1 MSPEEKKLEKLS
13 KLFELV
19 NEEYATPDDLV
30 KFTEGILGIIEVEK
44 KQLNTLIEKTG
55 DKVDAQSQAALAKL
69 TSQEE
74 KLKSLITKV
83 ESVAKEALSQATESL
98 LSDIK
103 RVEKKIPTKTDLS
116 DLYRE
121 IAEIKDSFNTLPTEL
136 TMNNE
141 AVRDGLEL
149 LQGDERLNVSAI
161 GGLDEKLS
169 ELSTTTKSH
178 ETNFGRVIRS
188 VRAGTGVTV
197 DASDPNNPVVS
208 STGGGGGHVIEDE
221 GTPLTQRANMNF
233 VGAGVTVT
241 DAGGKT
247 VVTIPS
253 GGAGVS
259 DGDKGDITV
268 TASGATWTIDPA
280 AVTLAK
286 QADVATGTVFY
297 RRTAA
302 TGSPEVQ
309 TLATLK
315 TDLGLTGTNSGDQ
328 TSIVGITGT
337 KAQFDNAVT
346 DANLVAEV
354 RAINTTAPLSGGGD
368 LSADRTLTTS
378 MATNKLIG
386 RGTAGTGVMEEI
398 TLGTNLSL
406 TGTTLNATGGG
417 NTFNDIFI
425 DQSGGTSDTYG
436 VLAGAVN
443 GSNAV
448 FTVSQ
453 ALYATGT
460 LLVYLNGQLQTQG
473 TAEDFVE
480 TLPASGTFT
489 FAVAPPTGSL
499 ITVEYQKVVTN
510 SSTIVT
516 TSTVNEL
523 AQDAVGTILTD
534 SAEIDFTYNDAAP
547 SITASIVAGSID
559 ETKLDASTNTSLGL
573 ANTSLQPATIG
584 VTVQGYDADLQA
596 IGALTPTND
605 DLIQRKAGAWTNRT
619 PAQVKTDLVLVK
631 ADVGL
636 GNVDNTSDAN
646 KPVSTATQTA
656 LNLKEDLTNKSTDT
670 NLGTSNTL
678 YPTQNA
684 VKTYVDAVAQGLT
697 IKESVRVATAAAL
710 PTNTYNNG
718 ASGVG
723 ATLTAIAVGVLTVDG
738 VAVVLNDRVLVKDE
752 VAGANNGIYFCSVAG
767 TAGVAYVL
775 TRSTSFDSG
784 TEISGAFTFVEEGT
798 TLADNGF
805 VCTTNDPITVGTT
818 AISFTQFSG
827 AGQITAGAAL
837 TKTGNTLDVAVDG
850 ASMEINADALRRAA
864 LTGAVTAAAGSNT
877 TALGSFTKALLD
889 GAVSDGDVMYVGD
902 APTAHT
908 HTLANIS
915 DVTMTVANLNSLD
928 DGVDSTLHFH
938 ATDRARANHTGT
950 QVSTTISD
958 FTEAAQDAAGAMVA
972 TSIVYNDA
980 GATLQRAA
988 LTGAIT
994 ASQDS
999 NATAL
1004 GSFTKA
1010 QLDTAVSDAN
1020 VVAEVRAINTTA
1032 PLSGGGDLSA
1042 DRTLTTSMATNKIIG
1057 RGTAGTGVMEEITL
1071 GGGTELSATTIQA
1084 NSLSNSQTG
1093 ITYTYVS
1100 GDRAKTIVHSNALA
1114 IAGTMPQAGASFP
1127 DGWFTDVVN
1136 VGAGT
1141 LTITPV
1147 TSTINGGA
1155 TLVLTTGQGAR
1166 IMSNGANYF
1175 AILGKSSASGS
1186 GDVVGPASATDN
1198 ALARFDLAT
1207 GKLLQDGTLSASDVA
1222 AGVVTLSTIGNNDLT
1237 LQTGNAT
1244 TGSITIADGANG
1256 AITINPD
1263 GSGHVIA
1270 AVTGGSGQF
1279 LVGDG
1284 SSIAVVSSN
1293 GPQSLLLETNTGTNS
1308 GVIAINQGANANI
1321 TISPNGTGI
1330 TQVDGSITP
1339 LTNDDGAL
1347 GSTTNQFSDL
1357 FLASGGVINFNNGNA
1372 TLTHSAGLITS
1383 NVDIAVPDEVYGVGW
1398 NGSLE
1403 APTKN
1408 AVYDK
1413 IETLGGGVPYGLIL
1427 AHAAGAINY

>member
-1 MSPEEKKLEKLS
+1 MSRVRNTFWKKQIDKLVQS
-13 KLFELV
+13 ENIPVVFKQYINFGFDGGETGYGFRDEAGNIQWKNSGGSWQNIGTGGAGYTNLTQFVDQTPHRVFYSNVSGDVTELALGADGTFLKS
-19 NEEYATPDDLV
+19 NGATAAPSFATPAGSGDV
-30 KFTEGILGIIEVEK
+30 IKVGVPVNNQVGVW
-44 KQLNTLIEKTG
+44 TG
-55 DKVDAQSQAALAKL
+55 DGTLEGDAAL
-69 TSQEE
+69 TF
-74 KLKSLITKV
+74 
-83 ESVAKEALSQATESL
+83 
-98 LSDIK
+98 D
-103 RVEKKIPTKTDLS
+103 
-116 DLYRE
+116 
-121 IAEIKDSFNTLPTEL
+121 
-136 TMNNE
+136 
-141 AVRDGLEL
+141 
-149 LQGDERLNVSAI
+149 
-161 GGLDEKLS
+161 
-169 ELSTTTKSH
+169 TTTDTLATVKGAFS
-178 ETNFGRVIRS
+178 G
-188 VRAGTGVTV
+188 GVTV
-197 DASDPNNPVVS
+197 ADEVYDATAWNGSLEVPTKNAIRDK
-208 STGGGGGHVIEDE
+208 IE
-221 GTPLTQRANMNF
+221 
-233 VGAGVTVT
+233 
-241 DAGGKT
+241 
-247 VVTIPS
+247 TIS
-253 GGAGVS
+253 GVS

-297 RRTAA
+297 RKTAA

-337 KAQFDNAVT
+337 KAQFDTAVT

-354 RAINTTAPLSGGGD
+354 RAINTAAPLSGGGD

-837 TKTGNTLDVAVDG
+837 TKTGNALDVAVDG

-889 GAVSDGDVMYVGD
+889 GAVSDGNVMYIGD

-1093 ITYTYVS
+1093 ITYTYLT

-1186 GDVVGPASATDN
+1186 GDVVGPASATTD
-1198 ALARFDLAT
+1198 ALAIYNSTTGKLIKDSTVTLTAGVLAPVTTDTVVLGSGTKMFSDLFLASGGNIDWNNGDMVLGHSAGVLTVSNLAT
-1207 GKLLQDGTLSASDVA
+1207 GATGPILELYQDSASP
-1222 AGVVTLSTIGNNDLT
+1222 AGADIVGELAFYGKDSANNKQKYGGLRMQANDPTSTSEDGVFEFLLTTAGSSTVKAYLSGSTGFLPGTNDGLP
-1237 LQTGNAT
+1237 L
-1244 TGSITIADGANG
+1244 
-1256 AITINPD
+1256 
-1263 GSGHVIA
+1263 
-1270 AVTGGSGQF
+1270 
-1279 LVGDG
+1279 G
-1284 SSIAVVSSN
+1284 SSIL
-1293 GPQSLLLETNTGTNS
+1293 QW
-1308 GVIAINQGANANI
+1308 
-1321 TISPNGTGI
+1321 
-1330 TQVDGSITP
+1330 
-1339 LTNDDGAL
+1339 
-1347 GSTTNQFSDL
+1347 SDL
-1357 FLASGGVINFNNGNA
+1357 FLASGGVINFNSGNA